1 MFNIFKVL
9 LIIFAALL
17 AQACTVQYSQ
27 TDPIANNPRYKNQD
41 SRLGRISRAR
51 AQSPQ
56 LVINGVKQP
65 SYGAQNA
72 SNRPKS
78 QAIDPNSPKAL
89 TFGEKR
95 STADL
100 ALVKNIPG
108 RGGIKWGGVVVLP
121 SKTDWIKMVARSR
134 TGKATLHVK
143 TIRNGEAIAQT
154 YKRRSEATMPLR
166 NGTIPEGTMFLSQ
179 DHGVC
184 KLVLDDTGEPVAIR
198 ENETGFNRYGFYH
211 FINHDHGKHYAQE
224 KVVKAARTAFEKQKS
239 KLSSLKRSI
248 AKNRANRNG
257 LCVSVAQRPIPK
269 APKRIDPKRI
279 ALNAHGAC
287 VNLIGSRS
295 SHEQVVNALESG
307 GRWDI
312 SQNYAKWVL
321 SGNKMSCAA
330 GVTISEFDTTITNMV
345 DIIFGKA
352 GKDYHKKAMRK
363 DINSCIYAVESA
375 CDDGYSAWVRNRAR
389 IINEPKQLKN
399 QCESDK
405 RKLATY
411 DYSAYNLAKKRLD
424 KAEKLLK
431 ALSQKKGTVNKE
443 FIVPFTDKR
452 TYCKI

>member
-1 MFNIFKVL
+1 MFKLFKTL
-9 LIIFAALL
+9 LIISAALL

-41 SRLGRISRAR
+41 SRLGRIARAR

-224 KVVKAARTAFEKQKS
+224 KVVKAARTAFEKEKG
-239 KLSSLKRSI
+239 KLASLKRSI

-279 ALNAHGAC
+279 ELNAHGAC
-287 VNLIGSRS
+287 VNLIGSQF
-295 SHEQVVNALESG
+295 SHEKVIDALESA

-312 SQNYAKWVL
+312 SQNYGKWVL
-321 SGNKMSCAA
+321 GKKMSCAA
-330 GVTISEFDTTITNMV
+330 GVSIDEFETTKTR
-345 DIIFGKA
+345 IIDWFA
-352 GKDYHKKAMRK
+352 PNLGKDYFRQAMRK
-363 DINSCIYAVESA
+363 DINSCVYMVKSN
-375 CDDGYSAWVRNRAR
+375 CDDGYNAWVRDRAW

-431 ALSQKKGTVNKE
+431 ALSQKKGAVNKE
-443 FIVPFTDKR
+443 HIVPFTDKR
-452 TYCKI
+452 TYCKV